1 MQLLSFP
8 RSAAAVLFFYF
19 ILLFFFQQQQQQQ
32 RWNGIAAVGLTDGPP
47 AVGGTGVAN
56 LEDKLGWK
64 DMRVQAQR
72 GRSAAARR
80 Q

>member
-19 ILLFFFQQQQQQQ
+19 LLLFFSFFFQQQ

-64 DMRVQAQR
+64 DMHVQAQQ